1 MSWCWCWRCYWFCCV
16 AVVLIVAFVAS
27 NVAVCGVASAAVISV
42 VAAVVAVTAT
52 AIDASNSS
60 NCCFYWCCC
69 WSSCFCWCRCCCCSS
84 TAHLFHGRSKG
95 PPLIFLRQLFLIS
108 LALCWVSRKAEGSK
122 AGRWADWQTGLAL
135 LRLVTTTLDL
145 KKRTDILKLE
155 TAQLQTF

>member
-1 MSWCWCWRCYWFCCV
+1 MLL
-16 AVVLIVAFVAS
+16 APAVAS
-27 NVAVCGVASAAVISV
+27 IDVVVEVRAFV
-42 VAAVVAVTAT
+42 VAAVV
-52 AIDASNSS
+52 
-60 NCCFYWCCC
+60 
-69 WSSCFCWCRCCCCSS
+69 CSS

-122 AGRWADWQTGLAL
+122 AGRWADWQTGLPL

-145 KKRTDILKLE
+145 KKRTNILKLE